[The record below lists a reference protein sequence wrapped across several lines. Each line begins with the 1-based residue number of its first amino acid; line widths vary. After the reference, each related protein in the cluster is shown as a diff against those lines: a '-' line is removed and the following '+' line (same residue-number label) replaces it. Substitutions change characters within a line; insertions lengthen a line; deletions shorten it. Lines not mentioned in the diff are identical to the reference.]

1 MKHAFRKHLEKSI
14 LHKSQN
20 LKQKPSNKVPAN
32 VEDVQ
37 TFKEQRE
44 MNKFRNMLI
53 TDNLL
58 PQHLDNYYTLL
69 RTSSS
74 PNWIQFENTILK
86 DTMVLTKKEDLFIL
100 SR

>member
-69 RTSSS
+69 SVGFSNPEGMT
-74 PNWIQFENTILK
+74 
-86 DTMVLTKKEDLFIL
+86 
-100 SR
+100 